1 MTRHELFAKG
11 LVTTHGEKDA
21 LRIADNALRVSR
33 NGATLTMFEE
43 ADFVVSDYGKYE
55 FAKIQ
60 TKEPLTV
67 KNKRIKANINFWS
80 LIVQTLTKGQKNAS
94 STTKN

>member
-21 LRIADNALRVSR
+21 LRIADNALRISR
-33 NGATLTMFEE
+33 NGAVLTMFEE

-55 FAKIQ
+55 FAKFQSKNPIDQ
-60 TKEPLTV
+60 
-67 KNKRIKANINFWS
+67 KNKRIKANVNFWS
-80 LIVQTLTKGQKNAS
+80 LIVQILTKGNKNAS
-94 STTKN
+94 STSKN